1 MYNILICDDE
11 RDIVSALKIYL
22 SGEGY
27 NLFEAYNGAEALEIL
42 RSNKIHL
49 VILDIMMPGVDG
61 LAALSE
67 MRSFT
72 NVPVI
77 FLTAKSEDVDKIVG
91 LNLGA
96 DDYVTKPFN
105 PIELMARVKSHI
117 RRYVMLGS
125 LPESPDVIRIGG
137 VELNDSDRTV
147 TVDGEPVKLT
157 AKEYDILNFL
167 MSNAGVIYSPAEI
180 YRRVW
185 GNVPVGVDNAIAVHI
200 RHIRE
205 KIEINPAEPRYLK
218 VVWGRG
224 YKFDKSDK
232 DD

>member
-49 VILDIMMPGVDG
+49 VLLDIMMPGVDG
-61 LAALSE
+61 LATLSE

>member
-1 MYNILICDDE
+1 
-11 RDIVSALKIYL
+11 
-22 SGEGY
+22 
-27 NLFEAYNGAEALEIL
+27 
-42 RSNKIHL
+42 
-49 VILDIMMPGVDG
+49 MPGVDG

>member
-49 VILDIMMPGVDG
+49 VLLDIMMPGVDG

-72 NVPVI
+72 NVPVL

-125 LPESPDVIRIGG
+125 LPESPGVIRIGG

-157 AKEYDILNFL
+157 AKEYGILNFL

-185 GNVPVGVDNAIAVHI
+185 GNVPVGVDNALAVHI

>member
-22 SGEGY
+22 QGEGY
-27 NLFEAYNGAEALEIL
+27 GLYEAYNGAEALDIL
-42 RSNKIHL
+42 RTRKIHCVL
-49 VILDIMMPGVDG
+49 MDIMMPEVDG
-61 LAALSE
+61 ISALSE
-67 MRSFT
+67 LRSFT

-77 FLTAKSEDVDKIVG
+77 FLTAKSEDIDKIVG

-96 DDYVTKPFN
+96 DDYITKPFN
-105 PIELMARVKSHI
+105 PIELLARVRSHI

-125 LPESPDVIRIGG
+125 LPESPDTVRIGG
-137 VELNDSDRTV
+137 VEINDVDRAV
-147 TVDGEPVKLT
+147 TVDGELVKLT
-157 AKEYDILNFL
+157 TKEYEILYFL

-200 RHIRE
+200 RHLRE

-224 YKFDKSDK
+224 YKFDKDEK
-232 DD
+232 

>member
-22 SGEGY
+22 QGEDY

-42 RSNKIHL
+42 RSRKIHL
-49 VILDIMMPGVDG
+49 VLMDIMMPEVDG
-61 LAALSE
+61 ISALSE
-67 MRSFT
+67 LRSFT

-96 DDYVTKPFN
+96 DDYITKPFN
-105 PIELMARVKSHI
+105 PIELLARIKSHI

-125 LPESPDVIRIGG
+125 LPESPDTIRIGG
-137 VELNDSDRTV
+137 IEINDADRTV
-147 TVDGEPVKLT
+147 FVDGEPIKLT
-157 AKEYDILNFL
+157 AKEYEILRFL
-167 MSNAGVIYSPAEI
+167 MSNAGVLYSPAEI

-200 RHIRE
+200 RHLRE
-205 KIEINPAEPRYLK
+205 KIEINPAEPRYLR

-224 YKFDKSDK
+224 YKFEKIEG
-232 DD
+232 

>member
-22 SGEGY
+22 QGEGY
-27 NLFEAYNGAEALEIL
+27 GLYEAYNGAEALDIL
-42 RSNKIHL
+42 RTQKIHL
-49 VILDIMMPGVDG
+49 VLMDIMMPEVDG
-61 LAALSE
+61 ISALGE
-67 MRSFT
+67 LRAFT

-77 FLTAKSEDVDKIVG
+77 FLTAKSEDIDKIVG

-96 DDYVTKPFN
+96 DDYITKPFN
-105 PIELMARVKSHI
+105 PIELIARVKSHI

-125 LPESPDVIRIGG
+125 APEAPGSLRIGG
-137 VELNDSDRTV
+137 VEINDSDRTV
-147 TVDGEPVKLT
+147 FVDGEPMKLT
-157 AKEYDILNFL
+157 AKEYEILRFL
-167 MSNAGVIYSPAEI
+167 MSNAGTVFSPAEI
-180 YRRVW
+180 YRKVW

-200 RHIRE
+200 RHLRE

-224 YKFDKSDK
+224 YKFDKGEK
-232 DD
+232 

>member
-49 VILDIMMPGVDG
+49 VLLDIMMPGVDG

-167 MSNAGVIYSPAEI
+167 MSNAGVIYPPAEI

>member
-11 RDIVSALKIYL
+11 RDIVSALRIYL

-27 NLFEAYNGAEALEIL
+27 GLFEAYNGAEALNIL
-42 RSNKIHL
+42 RSQKIHCVL
-49 VILDIMMPGVDG
+49 MDIMMPQKDG
-61 LAALSE
+61 IEALSE
-67 MRSFT
+67 LRSFT

-77 FLTAKSEDVDKIVG
+77 FLTAKSEDMDKILG

-105 PIELMARVKSHI
+105 PVELLARVRSHI
-117 RRYVMLGS
+117 RRYVRFGS
-125 LPESPDVIRIGG
+125 VPESPDSIRVGG
-137 VELNDSDRTV
+137 VEINDADRVV
-147 TVDGEPVKLT
+147 TVDGEVIRLT
-157 AKEYDILNFL
+157 AKEYDILYFL
-167 MSNAGVIYSPAEI
+167 MSNAGVVYSPAEI
-180 YRRVW
+180 YRKVW

-200 RHIRE
+200 RHLRE

-224 YKFDKSDK
+224 YKFDKDA
-232 DD
+232 

>member
-49 VILDIMMPGVDG
+49 VLLDIMMPGVDG

-180 YRRVW
+180 YCRVW

>member
-1 MYNILICDDE
+1 MRHI
-11 RDIVSALKIYL
+11 S
-22 SGEGY
+22 
-27 NLFEAYNGAEALEIL
+27 
-42 RSNKIHL
+42 
-49 VILDIMMPGVDG
+49 
-61 LAALSE
+61 ALSE
-67 MRSFT
+67 LRAFT

-77 FLTAKSEDVDKIVG
+77 FLTAKSEDVDKILG

-105 PIELMARVKSHI
+105 PVELLARVRSHI

-125 LPESPDVIRIGG
+125 VPETPGTIRVGG
-137 VELNDSDRTV
+137 VEINDVDRKV
-147 TVDGEPVKLT
+147 TVDGEEIRLT

-167 MSNAGVIYSPAEI
+167 MSNAGTVYSPAEI
-180 YRRVW
+180 YRKVW

-200 RHIRE
+200 RHLRE

-224 YKFDKSDK
+224 YKFDKDV
-232 DD
+232 

>member
-22 SGEGY
+22 QGEGY
-27 NLFEAYNGAEALEIL
+27 GLFEAYNGAQALEIL
-42 RSNKIHL
+42 KTQKIHCVL
-49 VILDIMMPGVDG
+49 MDIMMPEVDG
-61 LAALSE
+61 ISALSE
-67 MRSFT
+67 LRKFT

-105 PIELMARVKSHI
+105 PIELLARVKSHI
-117 RRYVMLGS
+117 RRYVMFGS
-125 LPESPDVIRIGG
+125 LTESSGTIRIGG
-137 VELNDSDRTV
+137 IEINDADRTV
-147 TVDGEPVKLT
+147 LVDGDPIRLT
-157 AKEYDILNFL
+157 AKEYEILYFL
-167 MSNAGVIYSPAEI
+167 MSNAGVIFSPAEI

-185 GNVPVGVDNAIAVHI
+185 GNVPIGVDNAIAVHI

-224 YKFDKSDK
+224 YKFDKDA
-232 DD
+232 

>member
-49 VILDIMMPGVDG
+49 VLLDIMMPGVDG

-96 DDYVTKPFN
+96 DDYVTKPFK